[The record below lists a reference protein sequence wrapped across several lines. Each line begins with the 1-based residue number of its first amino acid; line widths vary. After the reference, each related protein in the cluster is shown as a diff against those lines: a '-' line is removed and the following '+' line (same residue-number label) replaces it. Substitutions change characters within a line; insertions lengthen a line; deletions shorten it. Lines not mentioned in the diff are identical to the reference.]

1 MARKSTLEKGSMKS
15 EWQQL
20 KTNKK
25 AESKIPRPSMSGKKL
40 TKMQDHSEVKHS
52 IREEDPLPSSAR
64 TSGIP
69 LEMPIPKRKTSRT
82 KQNLV
87 PRMTVTPI

>member
-87 PRMTVTPI
+87 PTMTVTPI

>member
-1 MARKSTLEKGSMKS
+1 MKADWQKLQIHESTL
-15 EWQQL
+15 
-20 KTNKK
+20 
-25 AESKIPRPSMSGKKL
+25 
-40 TKMQDHSEVKHS
+40 QDSQINVRKETYQNARSNIKHI
-52 IREEDPLPSSAR
+52 IREGYPLPSSAR

-87 PRMTVTPI
+87 PRMTMRLKLRH